1 MYNPFV
7 THCVVKRE
15 VKMGRMRKQ
24 FERQKRMKSYEQRAL
39 ERALLVDDSR
49 YYHKVEKLKN
59 ERIKAKEEIRKAIEG
74 TEDEQLDQSY

>member
-24 FERQKRMKSYEQRAL
+24 FERQKRMKSYEQRTL
-39 ERALLVDDSR
+39 ERALLVDDTR
-49 YYHKVEKLKN
+49 FYHRVEKLKN
-59 ERIKAKEEIRKAIEG
+59 ERMKAKEEIRKAIDG
-74 TEDEQLDQSY
+74 DEDE

>member
-39 ERALLVDDSR
+39 EKALLVDDTR

-59 ERIKAKEEIRKAIEG
+59 ERIKSKEEIRHILES
-74 TEDEQLDQSY
+74 EDESVD

>member
-39 ERALLVDDSR
+39 EKALLVDDSR

>member
-1 MYNPFV
+1 
-7 THCVVKRE
+7 
-15 VKMGRMRKQ
+15 MGRMRKH

-49 YYHKVEKLKN
+49 FYHKVEKLKN

-74 TEDEQLDQSY
+74 TEDE

>member
-39 ERALLVDDSR
+39 ERALLVDDTR
-49 YYHKVEKLKN
+49 FFHKVEKMKN

-74 TEDEQLDQSY
+74 TEDE

>member
-7 THCVVKRE
+7 THCVEKRE

-39 ERALLVDDSR
+39 ERALLVDDTR
-49 YYHKVEKLKN
+49 FFHKVEKMKN
-59 ERIKAKEEIRKAIEG
+59 ERIQAKEEIRKAIEG
-74 TEDEQLDQSY
+74 TEDE